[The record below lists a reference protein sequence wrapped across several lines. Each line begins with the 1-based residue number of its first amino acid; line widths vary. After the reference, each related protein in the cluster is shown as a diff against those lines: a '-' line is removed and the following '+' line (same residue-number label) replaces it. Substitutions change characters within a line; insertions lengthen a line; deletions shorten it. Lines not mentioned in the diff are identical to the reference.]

1 LHFTAPDALD
11 KLKSAFKGLF
21 RRNKKPKTSTSTPS
35 SAAPPNQ
42 QPAPPTTASVA
53 AAPQL
58 PPIQN
63 ASPIHS
69 VNATDADVNKPLPP
83 THPLATGQHEQPQQA
98 VPVNADAK
106 PGPPAPM
113 VGPAETKEQVQEQQ
127 KGGDS
132 ASPVSPPPQPTSAQP
147 GPSQPSSAQPVS
159 VVDGTSGDVSAVSDA
174 TNPREETKT
183 DSAVEGMKAED
194 SAGINQHFTTADR
207 VLMAAVTTEQGVP
220 NKENIPP
227 NSTASTA
234 ATTGSDERTAPNGPP
249 APPPISTL
257 VTTDADET
265 TPASPEEKVAILNE
279 EPPPI
284 KVSKPAPGMSA
295 TSGPLED
302 FPEGGDM
309 RDP

>member
-1 LHFTAPDALD
+1 MHFIAPDALD
-11 KLKSAFKGLF
+11 KLKGAFRGLF

-35 SAAPPNQ
+35 SAAPPSKQ
-42 QPAPPTTASVA
+42 QAPPTAASVA

-69 VNATDADVNKPLPP
+69 VNATDPDVNKPLPP

-106 PGPPAPM
+106 PGPPAPI
-113 VGPAETKEQVQEQQ
+113 VGPAEPKEQVQEQQ
-127 KGGDS
+127 KGVDTANS
-132 ASPVSPPPQPTSAQP
+132 VPPPTQPTSAQP
-147 GPSQPSSAQPVS
+147 TASQPASA
-159 VVDGTSGDVSAVSDA
+159 VDGTSGDVSAVSNA
-174 TNPREETKT
+174 TIPREEAKT
-183 DSAVEGMKAED
+183 DSAVEGVKAEE
-194 SAGINQHFTTADR
+194 SAGTHQHPAGAANH
-207 VLMAAVTTEQGVP
+207 VLTNSVATEQAAP

-227 NSTASTA
+227 NPTASTTA
-234 ATTGSDERTAPNGPP
+234 SASDEKAVANGTP
-249 APPPISTL
+249 APPPISTS
-257 VTTDADET
+257 VTTGAEET

-284 KVSKPAPGMSA
+284 KTSKPAPGMSA

-302 FPEGGDM
+302 FPEGGDL